1 MSFYPAKGSVDSFKE
16 FEWKDIFTYNSP
28 SDRPPAHPDLWGDSG
43 TTYTIQ
49 IESEI
54 KTKGKIAI
62 TTGYSHDVKIMI
74 NGSGNYKENEEFTIP
89 KGKSTISLQITGS
102 HPGANKYGT
111 LYVKAMIPIITSV
124 NSITD
129 NY

>member
-16 FEWKDIFTYNSP
+16 FEWKDIFTYNSS
-28 SDRPPAHPDLWGDSG
+28 SDSDLWNDKG

-62 TTGYSHDVKIMI
+62 RTDYSHDVKIMI

-102 HPGANKYGT
+102 HTGIIKKGT

-124 NSITD
+124 NSITK
-129 NY
+129 N